1 MGRKGYL
8 LPLLIGICAAGLF
21 VSTLGIGAQPAD
33 PQQAPQV
40 QAPRGQPGQPGQ
52 PGRAGQAGQAGAAGR
67 GTGFPGMG
75 RGAAPRA
82 ADPKDIVAMAAALP
96 AAAAVKPKQPRRIL
110 ILNRCNG
117 FVTSSIPLATVML
130 QMIGDKTGAWS
141 ADASWDADVINEEN
155 LKKYDVVLLNS
166 TTGAFLDEADNP
178 AVTAAR
184 RKALRDYVRNGKG
197 IVGLH
202 GAVDAYRAQAPRAAA
217 GGAPGAP
224 GAPGGA
230 ARGAAGGAPPAPAGG
245 AAPRAAGAGSPMAT
259 QPVSSWPEFTK
270 MMNGLFKYHWTNQ
283 LCHVKI
289 DDPASPINAS
299 FKGQTYQ
306 ITDETYTYGQDSYSR
321 TNAHIL
327 TSLDYSKM
335 SDEDKAKEP
344 AGTKRTDGDYG
355 ISWIRR
361 EGKGRVFYEAH
372 GHMHHVFAI
381 TPWIE
386 HLIAGIQYAAGDLE
400 ADDSPSV
407 KPR

>member
-1 MGRKGYL
+1 
-8 LPLLIGICAAGLF
+8 
-21 VSTLGIGAQPAD
+21 
-33 PQQAPQV
+33 
-40 QAPRGQPGQPGQ
+40 
-52 PGRAGQAGQAGAAGR
+52 
-67 GTGFPGMG
+67 
-75 RGAAPRA
+75 
-82 ADPKDIVAMAAALP
+82 
-96 AAAAVKPKQPRRIL
+96 
-110 ILNRCNG
+110 
-117 FVTSSIPLATVML
+117 
-130 QMIGDKTGAWS
+130 
-141 ADASWDADVINEEN
+141 
-155 LKKYDVVLLNS
+155 
-166 TTGAFLDEADNP
+166 
-178 AVTAAR
+178 
-184 RKALRDYVRNGKG
+184 
-197 IVGLH
+197 
-202 GAVDAYRAQAPRAAA
+202 
-217 GGAPGAP
+217 
-224 GAPGGA
+224 
-230 ARGAAGGAPPAPAGG
+230 
-245 AAPRAAGAGSPMAT
+245 MAT

-270 MMNGLFKYHWTNQ
+270 MMNGLFKYHWSDQ
-283 LCHVKI
+283 LCYVKI

-372 GHMHHVFAI
+372 GHMHHVFTI

-386 HLIAGIQYAAGDLE
+386 HVIAGIQYAAGDLE